1 MPGYKL
7 SVHGGFCGLRVL
19 FSGDIFTFTRFESS
33 VPRASDSDQRESRK
47 QVDHVGLWLLR

>member
-7 SVHGGFCGLRVL
+7 SIHGGFCGLRVL
-19 FSGDIFTFTRFESS
+19 FSRDIFTFTRFESS
-33 VPRASDSDQRESRK
+33 IPRASDSDQRESRK